1 MPQFNATA
9 NIKKVVVLGEA
20 GVGKTKYV
28 ERCLVGTTNNTQ
40 YFATL
45 GVEVHPFHKVVNGQ
59 LIHYN
64 VWDVAGNDT
73 YAGNRDSYLVG
84 TTYALIMHDPT
95 HAPDRWISLCQT
107 ENIPYTLIPPNLPGL
122 IMV

>member
-1 MPQFNATA
+1 MPTFNATA
-9 NIKKVVVLGEA
+9 NIKKIAILGEA

-28 ERCLVGTTNNTQ
+28 ERCLIGATSNNS
-40 YFATL
+40 YLATM

-64 VWDVAGNDT
+64 VWDIAGNDM
-73 YAGNRDSYLVG
+73 YAGHRDAYLIGV
-84 TTYALIMHDPT
+84 TYALIMHDAV
-95 HAPDRWISLCQT
+95 HAPDRWIQLCQT
-107 ENIPYTLIPPNLPGL
+107 KNIPYTLIGPNLPSL